1 MLNPRRSADT
11 VNLVPTVCFARERER
26 ELERESPG
34 DKLGVQCVQRQRKR
48 QKSNRGVVTL
58 VIDKNNFA
66 VQHAF
71 WYISFPSL
79 HDYDL
84 KLPTLKFHGG
94 RKRVATKFSISF

>member
-1 MLNPRRSADT
+1 M
-11 VNLVPTVCFARERER
+11 
-26 ELERESPG
+26 
-34 DKLGVQCVQRQRKR
+34 
-48 QKSNRGVVTL
+48 VTL

-71 WYISFPSL
+71 GYISFPSL

-84 KLPTLKFHGG
+84 KLSTLKFHGG